1 MTRPGVDYDMIV
13 IGSGF
18 SCGNPRVDMFG
29 VQRMEFID
37 DVPVHCGAG
46 VGGGSHVYGNTLRGQ
61 RHGSRFDITSGDVL
75 RRPATEPV
83 TTFDTRERTA
93 RSKPGLRFEGAPR

>member
-46 VGGGSHVYGNTLRGQ
+46 VGGDRTFTTNAQGQ
-61 RHGSRFDITSGDVL
+61 RQGSRFDITSGDVL
-75 RRPATEPV
+75 RRPATERSRRS
-83 TTFDTRERTA
+83 TRANGR
-93 RSKPGLRFEGAPR
+93 RDPSLV